1 MREDLSLI
9 YGLIEQNEQPDAAPF
24 PTVYNHQQGRDPRQ
38 VLHILGVDE
47 PEKCK
52 L

>member
-1 MREDLSLI
+1 MLLICSLI
-9 YGLIEQNEQPDAAPF
+9 IHNEQPDDAPF
-24 PTVYNHQQGRDPRQ
+24 PTVYNHQQGTDPRQ
-38 VLHILGVDE
+38 LVHILDVDE